1 MNAASPALNS
11 TYSGVYRAPADFG
24 RVQAAARAASFAVF
38 TVDLAPAGEKVRFLA
53 ECARDLRCPE
63 SFGGNWDALA
73 DCLQDFSWRP
83 APGYLIRFV
92 NAAVL
97 AAASPAD
104 YATAIE
110 ILGDAAAY
118 WRERQTPFIVLIDG
132 GESLP
137 PFPAA

>member
-1 MNAASPALNS
+1 MNETFPALHS
-11 TYSGVYRAPADFG
+11 SRSGVYRTPVDLT
-24 RVQAAARAASFAVF
+24 RLQNAARAASFAVF

-53 ECARDLRCPE
+53 ECARDLRFPE

-92 NAAVL
+92 NTAVL

-104 YATAIE
+104 YAAAIE

-118 WRERQTPFIVLIDG
+118 WKGRQKPFFVLIDG
-132 GESLP
+132 AESVP

>member
-1 MNAASPALNS
+1 VQEAAC
-11 TYSGVYRAPADFG
+11 
-24 RVQAAARAASFAVF
+24 AASFAVF

-53 ECARDLRCPE
+53 ECARDLRFPE

-92 NAAVL
+92 NASVL
-97 AAASPAD
+97 AVASPAD
-104 YATAIE
+104 YAVAVE

-118 WRERQTPFIVLIDG
+118 WKGRQKPFLVMIDG
-132 GESLP
+132 DRNLP
-137 PFPAA
+137 PFLAA